1 MEDPD
6 APKPKPVVH
15 WLLFNVP
22 ADVTHLR
29 EGIPGAPALEEPKSA
44 MQGAN
49 TRGATGYFGP
59 RPPVN
64 DPHHYHF
71 QIFALDTTLALKPG
85 AKRGTCSM
93 QCADMCWRKG
103 TWSASSRSLRAP
115 EAREQGAFP
124 AEVAEA
130 IGGLLERA
138 LYQ

>member
-1 MEDPD
+1 VPYTASALEDPD

-29 EGIPGAPALEEPKSA
+29 EEIPSAPALEEPKSA

-49 TRGATGYFGP
+49 MRGATGYFGP

-85 AKRGTCSM
+85 AKRKDVLDAMRGHVLA
-93 QCADMCWRKG
+93 QRDLVGLFQKPA
-103 TWSASSRSLRAP
+103 SA
-115 EAREQGAFP
+115 
-124 AEVAEA
+124 
-130 IGGLLERA
+130 GGS
-138 LYQ
+138 